1 MSSVRT
7 CRTAAGP
14 GTPAGTGSTDAQL
27 RALIAV
33 LKARGIRTGVE
44 VGGTAWS
51 AGPPPAGTPRPPG
64 PPPSPRRALLH
75 SRDGIAALAPRNQ
88 MLTNPGPR
96 AFERAAAALWQA
108 TARSSKR

>member
-64 PPPSPRRALLH
+64 PPPLAA
-75 SRDGIAALAPRNQ
+75 SRIAARDPNLAPLEPDENDHQ
-88 MLTNPGPR
+88 PWP
-96 AFERAAAALWQA
+96 
-108 TARSSKR
+108 ARI

>member
-64 PPPSPRRALLH
+64 PPLAA
-75 SRDGIAALAPRNQ
+75 SRIAALARWDCCTRPEEPDAHQ
-88 MLTNPGPR
+88 PWP
-96 AFERAAAALWQA
+96 
-108 TARSSKR
+108 ARI